1 MLHLPAFFVWIQ
13 GQKTLAAGYDL
24 DEERYLFFEPIVVP
38 ELGDVK
44 MPNFT
49 DEFKN
54 NPLYET
60 NYIKTEFSV
69 YFDTFN
75 SIYSILQEILSA
87 K

>member
-1 MLHLPAFFVWIQ
+1 MLHLPAFFVWKQ
-13 GQKTLAAGYDL
+13 EHKTLAAGYDI
-24 DEERYLFFEPIVVP
+24 DEERYLFFEPMEVP
-38 ELGDVK
+38 ELGAFK

-54 NPLYET
+54 NQLYET
-60 NYIKTEFSV
+60 NYIKIEFCV

-75 SIYSILQEILSA
+75 SIYGILKEILSA